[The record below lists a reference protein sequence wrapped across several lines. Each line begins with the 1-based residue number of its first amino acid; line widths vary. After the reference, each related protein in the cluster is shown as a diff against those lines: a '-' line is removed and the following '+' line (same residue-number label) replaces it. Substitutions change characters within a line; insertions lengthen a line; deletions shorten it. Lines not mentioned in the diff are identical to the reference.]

1 MILSKL
7 AEYMHFKNIRRSII
21 LNVDWRKWLPPRT
34 PSKLGRSATQS
45 KASSP
50 LTCTSTYFPQ
60 VYQITTPWQDPIGII
75 NVLESLNLILEA
87 VVVKAVGITEDA
99 EEDTEEDVEEE
110 VEVDVSEEENAANM
124 TPTPEQANMDPL
136 L

>member
-1 MILSKL
+1 M
-7 AEYMHFKNIRRSII
+7 
-21 LNVDWRKWLPPRT
+21 
-34 PSKLGRSATQS
+34 
-45 KASSP
+45 
-50 LTCTSTYFPQ
+50 
-60 VYQITTPWQDPIGII
+60 
-75 NVLESLNLILEA
+75 
-87 VVVKAVGITEDA
+87 VVKAVGITEDA